1 MPDISLTITVPA
13 AHASRIVAAV
23 EGQLG
28 RLPGETSRDM
38 AERHIQNWL
47 KSVVKSWE
55 GETAA
60 QSARRTVEQDVQDN
74 VNFP

>member
-13 AHASRIVAAV
+13 AHAQRIVDAV

-28 RLPGETSRDM
+28 RLPGENSRDM
-38 AERHIQNWL
+38 AERHIQAWL

-60 QSARRTVEQDVQDN
+60 KSARRTVEQDVENN
-74 VNFP
+74 VTFP